1 MSDSIVA
8 WNARIARHDAGETAA
23 ASGSA
28 IAWKSVR
35 PVASA
40 WVTRRAIEVSPMPR
54 RGRFAI
60 RRSEVASCGFT
71 STERYAVASRISAR
85 S

>member
-1 MSDSIVA
+1 MSDSIVE
-8 WNARIARHDAGETAA
+8 WNERIARQDAGATPA

-28 IAWKSVR
+28 IAAKSVR
-35 PVASA
+35 PVFSA
-40 WVTRRAIEVSPMPR
+40 RVTSLWIDVSPMPR

-60 RRSEVASCGFT
+60 RRSDVASCGFT